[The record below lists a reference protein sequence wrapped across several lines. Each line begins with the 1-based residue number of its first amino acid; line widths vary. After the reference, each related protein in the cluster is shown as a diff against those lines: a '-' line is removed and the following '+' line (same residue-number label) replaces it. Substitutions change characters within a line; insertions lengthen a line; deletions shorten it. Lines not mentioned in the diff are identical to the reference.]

1 MTLRTLQSQVSA
13 IHEKKKFDIASIMA
27 AASTE
32 PRSPLQSNSGSNS
45 ERDDTSKNGSHS
57 PEVIPNESSERGS
70 SPNSVS
76 FHVFFK
82 SKYKKVNKTY
92 FRQIVCNTG

>member
-1 MTLRTLQSQVSA
+1 MTLRTLQSAVSA

-27 AASTE
+27 AASSE
-32 PRSPLQSNSGSNS
+32 PRSPVASNSGSNS
-45 ERDDTSKNGSHS
+45 EREDSNSKNGSQS

-76 FHVFFK
+76 QG
-82 SKYKKVNKTY
+82 KTAIWGK
-92 FRQIVCNTG
+92 FG